1 MQFGDRGGVSNRV
14 VKNNGTKGHNYGSS
28 TKRSSHLPGPVGA
41 NASPSGGTEQSAE
54 FPKRG
59 ASYSWGEPDHD
70 WPNEYLPVDHGKGLS
85 FIPQTTSIPREHGV
99 YLHFPFGTN
108 LFNFIWNYIYCVWKE
123 NNKKNAI
130 CSSLGTN
137 TLAAILAGV
146 SLIILAIRTEV
157 SSHYLS
163 ETVLA
168 RYFLIGIMIMKL
180 ILIILGLIVSV
191 LLSAFGCSA
200 VCCDVTSVVVDLSS
214 NDCGVAV
221 ASLYHYYDDVAFQHA

>member
-1 MQFGDRGGVSNRV
+1 MNSNFTYILNIMHTYVQSFARV
-14 VKNNGTKGHNYGSS
+14 KRVRTGT
-28 TKRSSHLPGPVGA
+28 
-41 NASPSGGTEQSAE
+41 
-54 FPKRG
+54 
-59 ASYSWGEPDHD
+59 
-70 WPNEYLPVDHGKGLS
+70 
-85 FIPQTTSIPREHGV
+85 
-99 YLHFPFGTN
+99 PFLI
-108 LFNFIWNYIYCVWKE
+108 LFQ
-123 NNKKNAI
+123 I

-157 SSHYLS
+157 SSHFLS

>member
-1 MQFGDRGGVSNRV
+1 MDLQRRDPAIYLGQSGPMPLPQEAQSNVQNFLKGEPVILGVSQIMIGLMNICLWIM
-14 VKNNGTKGHNYGSS
+14 VK
-28 TKRSSHLPGPVGA
+28 V
-41 NASPSGGTEQSAE
+41 
-54 FPKRG
+54 F
-59 ASYSWGEPDHD
+59 
-70 WPNEYLPVDHGKGLS
+70 LS
-85 FIPQTTSIPREHGV
+85 FHKLHLFLENTLIISGTMSIASGKKTT
-99 YLHFPFGTN
+99 
-108 LFNFIWNYIYCVWKE
+108 
-123 NNKKNAI
+123 KKMI

-157 SSHYLS
+157 SSHFLS

>member
-1 MQFGDRGGVSNRV
+1 MGLQRRDPAIYLGQSGPMPLPQEAQSNLQNFLKGEPVILGVSQIVIGLMNICLWIM
-14 VKNNGTKGHNYGSS
+14 VK
-28 TKRSSHLPGPVGA
+28 V
-41 NASPSGGTEQSAE
+41 
-54 FPKRG
+54 F
-59 ASYSWGEPDHD
+59 
-70 WPNEYLPVDHGKGLS
+70 LS
-85 FIPQTTSIPREHGV
+85 FHKLHLFLENTVYTFIFLLGPIFLIISGTMSIASGKKTT
-99 YLHFPFGTN
+99 
-108 LFNFIWNYIYCVWKE
+108 
-123 NNKKNAI
+123 KKMI

-146 SLIILAIRTEV
+146 SLIILAIRTEA
-157 SSHYLS
+157 SSHFLS

-221 ASLYHYYDDVAFQHA
+221 ASLYHYYDDVALQHA

>member
-1 MQFGDRGGVSNRV
+1 MDLQRRDPAIYLGQSGPMPLPQEAQSNLQNFLKGEPVILGVSQIMIGLMNICLWIM
-14 VKNNGTKGHNYGSS
+14 VK
-28 TKRSSHLPGPVGA
+28 V
-41 NASPSGGTEQSAE
+41 
-54 FPKRG
+54 F
-59 ASYSWGEPDHD
+59 
-70 WPNEYLPVDHGKGLS
+70 LS
-85 FIPQTTSIPREHGV
+85 FHKLHLFLENTV
-99 YLHFPFGTN
+99 YT
-108 LFNFIWNYIYCVWKE
+108 FIFLLGPIF
-123 NNKKNAI
+123 I

-157 SSHYLS
+157 SSHFLS